1 VIDAGANE
9 TEQDSGTGGDGGNG
23 GTPPAPPARP
33 GRPPRVLILTTDIG
47 EGHDLPA
54 RQLALGLVDEWPG
67 AEVEV
72 VDGLEE
78 MGALMRGVLKDHSR
92 TVFSAPA
99 WRFDFEHWLAIRF
112 KPTSLFAYV
121 STVLFGGRGLLRL
134 VRDRRPD
141 VVVSTYPGC
150 TMALAPLRRLGYLG
164 VPLVS
169 AITDLAQLR
178 YWAWPGVDLHL
189 ITHPESERE
198 VRDIAGFETRVAC
211 VRGLTSP
218 GFTGPPDAEAGRR
231 EFGLPAGAP
240 VVVVSGGGWAVG
252 DLEGALTTALDTA
265 RDAHV
270 VVLCGRNDEVREA
283 IERRFGGD
291 PRVHVSGFTEHMN
304 ELFAAADVLV
314 HSTAGLTVLE
324 AHIRGCR
331 VISYGWGIAHIR
343 ANNRAFERH
352 GIARVAGSRAELA
365 RALREALREP
375 KPDLHEQYAAL
386 PSAASAV
393 LAAAGVTV

>member
-1 VIDAGANE
+1 MIEASAPIAGASE
-9 TEQDSGTGGDGGNG
+9 SAAG
-23 GTPPAPPARP
+23 A
-33 GRPPRVLILTTDIG
+33 RPPRVLILTTDIG

-54 RQLALGLVDEWPG
+54 RQLALAIADEAPG

-72 VDGLEE
+72 LDGLEE
-78 MGALMRGVLKDHSR
+78 MGPLLHAVLKDHSR

-112 KPTSLFAYV
+112 KPTSDLGQLL
-121 STVLFGGRGLLRL
+121 TILFGGRGLLRAI
-134 VRDRRPD
+134 RARRPD

-150 TMALAPLRRLGYLG
+150 TMTLAPLRRRGYLD

-178 YWAWPGVDLHL
+178 HWAAPGVDLHL
-189 ITHPESERE
+189 ITHPESEPE
-198 VRDIAGFETRVAC
+198 VHAIAGEHTRVAC

-218 GFTGPPDAEAGRR
+218 GFTDPPDAEAGRR
-231 EFGLPAGAP
+231 EFGLPAGVP

-252 DLEGALTTALDTA
+252 DLDGAVDTALA
-265 RDAHV
+265 AAPDAHV
-270 VVLCGRNDEVREA
+270 VVLCGRNDEVRA
-283 IERRFGGD
+283 ALDERYGAD

-304 ELFAAADVLV
+304 ELFAAADVLI

-343 ANNRAFERH
+343 ANNRGFEQH
-352 GIARVAGSRAELA
+352 GIARVAGSREELA
-365 RALREALREP
+365 RALREALHEP
-375 KPDLHEQYAAL
+375 KPDTHEWFAAL
-386 PSAASAV
+386 PSAASKV
-393 LAAAGVTV
+393 LSAAGVRA